1 MLQQLF
7 NFAVSFILTVLLITG
22 CCPCLVSTT
31 VCPNSLLNFVSLF
44 DACGYGK
51 CESGSKCHICVPWG
65 SEVSR
70 ANWPRAAILARALA
84 NADPHTELVRLAMDK
99 LLDECRHPTRA
110 NLENSSGRKLQLQ
123 RRNAALACWLD
134 ELQSA
139 YRLGAVYDSHRSRHL
154 RPGDSL
160 MSSELEP
167 DPGLRSTYGRVLLDY
182 LRRRLPTE
190 FRKALDNA
198 KTPKN
203 SNTGNEKPSTS
214 LKAKAEDLLGELHV
228 PLMRPLTEEEHKVGH
243 IYILRPSQD
252 YLEVN
257 FPSERDRHQIVKIGV
272 TGRSINTRVQEI
284 SDKCKTGTEVLYGSP
299 EVSYAWRTEHMIHH
313 CLKLG
318 SGRQVKPKKCVGCKA
333 THTEFF
339 RISSS
344 RAEKLVQRWC
354 AWMNTHKPYEVAHR
368 FGLTDLRQI
377 LLKVSDFIDS
387 EEVKT
392 VTEGKDDY
400 TGVVDKSPVV
410 ITSKAEGMGPSA
422 SAADEGDPVIVTSVT
437 TSSSST
443 AGKVRIPVT
452 PAPRRVSHFHEQHV
466 YSPDGGVDS
475 ESPPTLVYGDSPSP
489 ACTPEGP
496 DTPTPSL
503 AGRGSSMSYS
513 TWSGLSSSSDGKG
526 IPSDGDD
533 PFAIKREE
541 EEWEGREE
549 EQEYPVKEHRRK
561 LVSTS
566 RRRNPLVEV
575 SN

>member
-1 MLQQLF
+1 MF
-7 NFAVSFILTVLLITG
+7 EEHFIGNWCL
-22 CCPCLVSTT
+22 CPASTM
-31 VCPNSLLNFVSLF
+31 VCPHNLLNFVSLF
-44 DACGYGK
+44 NTCGYVK
-51 CESGSKCHICVPWG
+51 CELKPDCRICVPKG
-65 SEVSR
+65 GEIDGT
-70 ANWPRAAILARALA
+70 NWSRAAIIARALA
-84 NADPHTELVRLAMDK
+84 SADPHTELVRLAMDK

-110 NLENSSGRKLQLQ
+110 NLENSSRGKLQLQ
-123 RRNAALACWLD
+123 RRDAALACWLD

-139 YRLGAVYDSHRSRHL
+139 YRLGAAYDSHRLRRL
-154 RPGDSL
+154 RPDDSL
-160 MSSELEP
+160 IKSESES
-167 DPGLRSTYGRVLLDY
+167 DPGLESTYKRVLLDY
-182 LRRRLPTE
+182 LREKLPTE
-190 FRKALDNA
+190 FCKALDDAEN
-198 KTPKN
+198 PKG
-203 SNTGNEKPSTS
+203 SNTGNKKPSTS
-214 LKAKAEDLLGELHV
+214 LKIRREKLLGQLHS
-228 PLMRPLTEEEHKVGH
+228 PLMRPLTEQERKLGH

-252 YLEVN
+252 YLKVN

-272 TGRSINTRVQEI
+272 TARLVDERVGEI
-284 SDKCKTGTEVLYGSP
+284 RAKCKTEGELLYESP
-299 EVSYAWRTEHMIHH
+299 EVSYAWRTEHMVHH

-318 SGRQVKPKKCVGCKA
+318 SGCQVKPEKCVGCA
-333 THTEFF
+333 VTHKEFF
-339 RISSS
+339 RIFPS

-452 PAPRRVSHFHEQHV
+452 PAPRRVSQFHEQHV

-475 ESPPTLVYGDSPSP
+475 ESPPTLVYGDLPSP

-526 IPSDGDD
+526 ISSDGDD

-541 EEWEGREE
+541 EEWEGRKE

-561 LVSTS
+561 LASTS
-566 RRRNPLVEV
+566 RRRTPLVEV